1 MINHTLWIFRKNRL
15 QQKLSQVSTTVIKS
29 DKRSLIWLCQ
39 DFVQILAIGKKSF
52 RFGSDKTLYKLTLS
66 IVHLRKWLYEASTFN
81 ERITVK
87 VSKSQKQI
95 MVTSI
100 LPKNEQKITI
110 SSENIRVS
118 DFLFI
123 FWEELRTP
131 SFAFDII

>member
-15 QQKLSQVSTTVIKS
+15 QQKLSQVSTTFIKS

-39 DFVQILAIGKKSF
+39 DFVQILVIGKKSF

-66 IVHLRKWLYEASTFN
+66 IVHLVSIFNKRKWLYEASTFN

-100 LPKNEQKITI
+100 LPKYEQKITI
-110 SSENIRVS
+110 SSENI
-118 DFLFI
+118 
-123 FWEELRTP
+123 
-131 SFAFDII
+131 